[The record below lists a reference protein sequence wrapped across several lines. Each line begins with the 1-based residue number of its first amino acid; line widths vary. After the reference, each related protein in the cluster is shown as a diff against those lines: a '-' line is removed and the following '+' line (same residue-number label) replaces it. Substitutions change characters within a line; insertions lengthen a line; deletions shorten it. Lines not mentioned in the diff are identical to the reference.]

1 MAVAPL
7 QVSGPGPEAGPTPV
21 TRLGEQ
27 VFDAV
32 AEIGDVA
39 HFSVL
44 TFVWIVRKR
53 SRWSVLVPIFYA
65 IGVKSVSVVAI
76 TGTFIGMVLAV
87 QAHHQFAMMGLATR
101 LGSVINI
108 SIVRELGPVLAAT
121 MLAGRVGSSDGRRA
135 GHHAG
140 HRADRRPLGPG
151 DQPDPLPGGAPVP
164 GLRAA

>member
-7 QVSGPGPEAGPTPV
+7 QAQAPGAEAGPTPV

-39 HFSVL
+39 RFSVL
-44 TFVWIVRKR
+44 TLVWIFRKR

-76 TGTFIGMVLAV
+76 TGWA
-87 QAHHQFAMMGLATR
+87 R
-101 LGSVINI
+101 
-108 SIVRELGPVLAAT
+108 
-121 MLAGRVGSSDGRRA
+121 
-135 GHHAG
+135 
-140 HRADRRPLGPG
+140 
-151 DQPDPLPGGAPVP
+151 
-164 GLRAA
+164 